1 MQHKG
6 FALLDIISPCVT
18 FNNHDSSTKS
28 YDYIR
33 DHNEAVGKTDFVP
46 LGEEISTSY
55 KEGSSTEISLHDGS
69 KLALEKTD
77 ANFDPRDAGK
87 ALNFIR
93 EKEKAA
99 KALRIFQ
106 SKLGKNVKKT
116 TKPKGKPSGYVIR
129 NYRGPKEPYY
139 KR

>member
-1 MQHKG
+1 MN
-6 FALLDIISPCVT
+6 L
-18 FNNHDSSTKS
+18 
-28 YDYIR
+28 
-33 DHNEAVGKTDFVP
+33 
-46 LGEEISTSY
+46 
-55 KEGSSTEISLHDGS
+55 
-69 KLALEKTD
+69 
-77 ANFDPRDAGK
+77 
-87 ALNFIR
+87 IR

-139 KR
+139 RS

>member
-1 MQHKG
+1 MV
-6 FALLDIISPCVT
+6 LPV
-18 FNNHDSSTKS
+18 
-28 YDYIR
+28 
-33 DHNEAVGKTDFVP
+33 AVGILKFIAAKGVMAA
-46 LGEEISTSY
+46 IKKY
-55 KEGSSTEISLHDGS
+55 
-69 KLALEKTD
+69 
-77 ANFDPRDAGK
+77 GK
-87 ALNFIR
+87 AAIMQIAKNHGLIKQVKKATVKQTIR

-139 KR
+139 RS

>member
-1 MQHKG
+1 MVV
-6 FALLDIISPCVT
+6 PV
-18 FNNHDSSTKS
+18 
-28 YDYIR
+28 
-33 DHNEAVGKTDFVP
+33 AVGILKFIAAKGVMAA
-46 LGEEISTSY
+46 IKKY
-55 KEGSSTEISLHDGS
+55 
-69 KLALEKTD
+69 
-77 ANFDPRDAGK
+77 GK
-87 ALNFIR
+87 AAIMQIAKNHGLIKQVKKATVKQTRKGPTAKEMAKMNLIR

-139 KR
+139 KK